1 MGVFPNWPTSRDDYA
16 IREEIGGS
24 ETSNTRVWLAHCA
37 AQHAEVA
44 IKIHDLDRST
54 SEELSRTQA
63 EVQRMGQLAH
73 PNLAQFHTAFVA
85 RGELWMVLQLHSAG
99 SCCDIMASACPSGF
113 EEPVAICILHEVLK
127 GLGYLHQHGIIHRQ
141 LRSSNILVDSQ
152 GAVRLTDFGL
162 SGHLVEHGERRSQRQ
177 TFVRGGIGW
186 MAPEVLE
193 QAQGYDSSAD
203 VWALGITA
211 IELLAG
217 EAPYAGTPAG

>member
-1 MGVFPNWPTSRDDYA
+1 MRQAHGARRTSRLKRKPQHLLTLEPAPPRPDPHSTCSQ
-16 IREEIGGS
+16 EE
-24 ETSNTRVWLAHCA
+24 EADKA
-37 AQHAEVA
+37 A
-44 IKIHDLDRST
+44 LG
-54 SEELSRTQA
+54 
-63 EVQRMGQLAH
+63 MC
-73 PNLAQFHTAFVA
+73 
-85 RGELWMVLQLHSAG
+85 GELWMVLQLHSAG

-203 VWALGITA
+203 VWAPGITA